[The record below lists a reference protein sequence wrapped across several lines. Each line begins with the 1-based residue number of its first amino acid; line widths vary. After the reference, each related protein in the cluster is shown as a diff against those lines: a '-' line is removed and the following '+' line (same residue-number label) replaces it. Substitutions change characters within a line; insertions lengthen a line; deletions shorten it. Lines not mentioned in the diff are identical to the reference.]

1 MLNKNI
7 LVGLTS
13 YLIFLL
19 PLALLTGPALPDIF
33 ISLVSIIFIYL
44 SYLDKDYRYY
54 NNFFFKFFFVF
65 YFYLII
71 SSLLSENIIFSMKS
85 SFFYFRFIIFS
96 LAIWYLIENKKNFI
110 NIFFYF
116 LLGAYLL
123 ALFSGLY

>member
-7 LVGLTS
+7 LVGLTD

-54 NNFFFKFFFVF
+54 NNFFLNFFL
-65 YFYLII
+65 YLFLFNNFF
-71 SSLLSENIIFSMKS
+71 LLSENIIFSMKVV
-85 SFFYFRFIIFS
+85 
-96 LAIWYLIENKKNFI
+96 
-110 NIFFYF
+110 F
-116 LLGAYLL
+116 L
-123 ALFSGLY
+123 F